1 MSTFDIRAVDVK
13 QGSLVLVN
21 ESLPFES
28 EPDTQSLVLLG
39 GVLLV
44 RQAANML
51 KAAIAYAGAEK
62 SIVAVSGFRTM
73 KEQKNICAASLRGNG
88 SGFTSKYVALPGCS
102 EHHTG
107 LAVDLAENK
116 ENIDFI
122 RPDFPYSGVCG
133 RFRKCAA
140 EYGFV
145 ERYPKG
151 REHITHIAHE
161 PWHFRYVG
169 YPHSAIMEARGDTL
183 EEYTEYLKRFRYGD
197 EHLKL
202 EFKRRRFEIFF
213 VPQGARGIELPEG
226 VPYQLSG
233 NNDDGAVVTLWGSRK

>member
-1 MSTFDIRAVDVK
+1 MSTLDINAADVK

-28 EPDTQSLVLLG
+28 EPDTQSLKPIG

-51 KAAIAYAGAEK
+51 KAALANAGAEE
-62 SIVAVSGFRTM
+62 SILAVSGFRTM
-73 KEQKNICAASLRGNG
+73 GEQKSIYTSSLRSNG
-88 SGFTSKYVALPGCS
+88 IGFTNKYVALPGCS
-102 EHHTG
+102 EHQTG

-116 ENIDFI
+116 EGIDFI
-122 RPDFPYSGVCG
+122 RPDFPCSGVCG
-133 RFRKCAA
+133 RFRKSAA
-140 EYGFV
+140 EYGFI

-151 REHITHIAHE
+151 CEHITHIAHE

-169 YPHSAIMEARGDTL
+169 YPHSVIMEARGDTL
-183 EEYTEYLKRFRYGD
+183 EEYTEYLKRFRYGG
-197 EHLKL
+197 EHLNL
-202 EFKRRRFEIFF
+202 ECGGRRFEIFF
-213 VPQGARGIELPEG
+213 APQGACGIELPEG

-233 NNDDGAVVTLWGSRK
+233 NNDDGAVVTLWGCE